1 MNEFNPYQAPTG
13 AMGAI
18 GVVDGSR
25 ESLRRV
31 AKYQRGLITCIGAY
45 LLLVIANMVSQS
57 SESPLLTL
65 VLGLLILVV
74 AIAGAVFMFLL
85 SKNVY
90 STGVAILF
98 FVLGFIPCVGFILLL
113 VVNSKANSV
122 LKQNGIQVGFFG
134 ADPATV

>member
-1 MNEFNPYQAPTG
+1 MNEFNPYQAPSG

-18 GVVDGSR
+18 GVNDGSR

-31 AKYQRGLITCIGAY
+31 ASYQRGLIACIGAY
-45 LLLVIANMVSQS
+45 LLLVIANMISQS
-57 SESPLLTL
+57 SDSPLLTL
-65 VLGLLILVV
+65 VLGLMTLVIV
-74 AIAGAVFMFLL
+74 IAGAVFMFLL

-90 STGVAILF
+90 STGMAILF
-98 FVLGFIPCVGFILLL
+98 LILGFIPCVGFILLL
-113 VVNSKANSV
+113 VVNSKASSV